1 MAYRDVSVWLEDIVM
16 AIEKIKLYSNDIT
29 SYADFIKS
37 PITIDATERNLEIIA
52 EALKN
57 AVKLEPGLAISD
69 TKKIIGLR
77 NIISHVYY
85 EVEHDRVWLI
95 IKKNIPVL
103 EAEVRKIL
111 EDYEK
116 RLELNEL

>member
-1 MAYRDVSVWLEDIVM
+1 MAYRDVSVWLEDILM
-16 AIEKIKLYSNDIT
+16 ATDRVSLYTKDINSFS
-29 SYADFIKS
+29 SYAS
-37 PITIDATERNLEIIA
+37 NLLVRDATERNLEIIA

-57 AVKLEPGLAISD
+57 ALKLEPELPVSD

-77 NIISHVYY
+77 NIINHQYY
-85 EVEHDRVWLI
+85 EVEHDRIWII

-103 EAEVRKIL
+103 ESEIKKIL

-116 RLELNEL
+116 RMELNEL